1 MANWIAKAVKHPG
14 SFTRSAKRA
23 GMGVQAYARKVTA
36 KGSKASSTTKRRARL
51 AQTFRKLATLRK

>member
-23 GMGVQAYARKVTA
+23 GEGVQAYARTVLK
-36 KGSKASSTTKRRARL
+36 KGSRASATTKRRARL
-51 AQTFRKLATLRK
+51 AQTFRKLASLRK